1 MRHAITKRAN
11 HTLSKHIFD
20 DTMSD
25 SMDDTMSFVLHL
37 TTPRHH
43 YVQKSARSEGIIGI
57 IVSSLKHEAF
67 HDETTPL

>member
-1 MRHAITKRAN
+1 MRHAITKRAKC
-11 HTLSKHIFD
+11 TLSKYIFS

-25 SMDDTMSFVLHL
+25 SMSDTITFVLHL

-43 YVQKSARSEGIIGI
+43 YVQKSARSGGIIGI

-67 HDETTPL
+67 HDET

>member
-1 MRHAITKRAN
+1 MRHAITNEAN
-11 HTLSKHIFD
+11 YTLSKYIFD

-25 SMDDTMSFVLHL
+25 SMSDTMLFVLHL

-67 HDETTPL
+67 HTETPPL